1 MQKKIIVCLHPSDNL
16 ELKKKYFS
24 DFEVVK
30 YQARENIYKAFM
42 VLFFESTAIIDAI
55 LLKKRI
61 VTIISNTMD
70 ENQIKAGFHWIKEL
84 GIEKINIDDD
94 IIVDAD
100 NKNAFLLK
108 LDKATKNYSNFINSN
123 VAADGN
129 NLGYE
134 KIINTLKSRFF
145 N

>member
-1 MQKKIIVCLHPSDNL
+1 
-16 ELKKKYFS
+16 
-24 DFEVVK
+24 
-30 YQARENIYKAFM
+30 M

-61 VTIISNTMD
+61 VTIISNAMD
-70 ENQIKAGFHWIKEL
+70 ENQIKAASHYVEEV
-84 GIEKINIDDD
+84 GIEKINIEDDA
-94 IIVDAD
+94 IINAD

-108 LDKATKNYSNFINSN
+108 LDKATKNYSNFINSYI
-123 VAADGN
+123 AADGS

-145 N
+145 

>member
-1 MQKKIIVCLHPSDNL
+1 VSIHPNDDL

-24 DFEVVK
+24 DFEVVQ
-30 YQARENIYKAFM
+30 YQTRENIYKAFI

-61 VTIISNTMD
+61 ATIISNAMD
-70 ENQIKAGFHWIKEL
+70 ENQIKAGLHWIKEL

-94 IIVDAD
+94 IIVDSD

-108 LDKATKNYSNFINSN
+108 LDNATKNYSNFINTY

-134 KIINTLKSRFF
+134 KIISTLKSRFF
-145 N
+145 

>member
-1 MQKKIIVCLHPSDNL
+1 MCIHPADDL
-16 ELKKKYFS
+16 ESKKKYFS

-30 YQARENIYKAFM
+30 YQTRENIYKAFM
-42 VLFFESTAIIDAI
+42 VLFFESTAIVDAI

-61 VTIISNTMD
+61 VTIISNAMD

-108 LDKATKNYSNFINSN
+108 LDKATKNY
-123 VAADGN
+123 
-129 NLGYE
+129 L
-134 KIINTLKSRFF
+134 
-145 N
+145 